1 MSDTSNIQANALRH
15 SAEEAGASLGA
26 LRIDAEKAVASVL
39 HGEHAQSKPGAG
51 EKFWQYREYVQG
63 DRPQDIDWRQTAK
76 TEHVFIKQKEWQTPQ
91 SVIFWCNQSASMDFK
106 SKEKYPRKID
116 TARIFTLAMALI
128 MVRSGEKVGMFGSR
142 KVGRSENTLLD
153 MELKLTEDIRST
165 LPLADYSLFDLPQH
179 ASFVQIGDFLEP
191 LDLIEHNFKQFSG
204 RSSGGFVIQI
214 LDPAE
219 LNLPYDGR
227 VLFEDSK
234 QNRQQI
240 DNVASIR
247 AEYKKRIRDHN
258 RALQQ
263 LCKENRWHY
272 ILHRT
277 NKDIKETLMNI
288 RAALSYEHI
297 TAEID

>member
-1 MSDTSNIQANALRH
+1 MSDANTSHENYLRH
-15 SAEEAGASLGA
+15 RAEEASGSLSS

-39 HGEHAQSKPGAG
+39 HGDHAQSKPGAG
-51 EKFWQYREYVQG
+51 EKFWQYREYVPG

-106 SKEKYPRKID
+106 SKQKYPTKLE
-116 TARIFTLAMALI
+116 TARILTLAMALL
-128 MVRSGEKVGMFGSR
+128 MVRSGEKVSMFGSR

-153 MELKLTEDIRST
+153 IELKLTEDIRST
-165 LPLADYSLFDLPQH
+165 LPLADYSMFDLPQH

-204 RSSGGFVIQI
+204 RSSGGFVIQV

-234 QNRQQI
+234 SNRQQI

-247 AEYKKRIRDHN
+247 AAYKKRIRDHN

-277 NKDIKETLMNI
+277 SKDMKETLMNI
-288 RAALSYEHI
+288 HAALNYEHI
-297 TAEID
+297 SAEAE